1 MINLSEYGLDP
12 KSRSARA
19 KRLAVA
25 IAAAWKATAQEAS
38 EDLGSVLRDY
48 KRGVV
53 ISEAS
58 PDIIIVTLHGVVPNL
73 LEQGQSPHDMRDY
86 LLRTVRPGA
95 APIRRDKQGRPYRFI
110 MFRR

>member
-1 MINLSEYGLDP
+1 MIDLREYGLDP
-12 KSRSARA
+12 RSRQARA

-25 IAAAWKATAQEAS
+25 LVAAWKATAHEAG

-53 ISEAS
+53 ITQATPELVV
-58 PDIIIVTLHGVVPNL
+58 VTLQGVVPNL
-73 LEQGQSPHDMRDY
+73 LEQGQQPHDMRDY

-95 APIRRDKQGRPYRFI
+95 
-110 MFRR
+110 